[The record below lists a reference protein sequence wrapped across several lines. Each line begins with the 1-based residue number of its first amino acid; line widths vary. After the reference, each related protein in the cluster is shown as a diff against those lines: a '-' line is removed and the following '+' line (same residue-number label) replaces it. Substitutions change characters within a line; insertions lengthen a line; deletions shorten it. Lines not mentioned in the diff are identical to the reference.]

1 MFFVGAVH
9 DKAACRS
16 ETVVIAT
23 AFPPEPEHVNVYVES
38 AAIGPTLCE
47 PLIASEPD
55 HAPDAVQAVAFVLD
69 HVNVVEPFAAT
80 PGGFADKVAVGAAA
94 ATLTA
99 AL

>member
-1 MFFVGAVH
+1 
-9 DKAACRS
+9 
-16 ETVVIAT
+16 
-23 AFPPEPEHVNVYVES
+23 VES
-38 AAIGPTLCE
+38 AVIGPTLCE